1 MNDND
6 FEKIITASLEMI
18 NRTERTKT
26 KLIETLKSANA
37 ALSKT
42 IPGWGNVSFTI
53 KPSEH
58 KLPSIVKTMVSSLYK
73 NDDGSGFIFLEGFS
87 KSEIVASWNILD
99 TTDEISLTIKKT
111 KYTYKS
117 DDNGLNALVAEIL
130 SQKDIIEKAVEYKK
144 EFPISSRRMDK
155 KN

>member
-99 TTDEISLTIKKT
+99 TTDEISLTIKKN
-111 KYTYKS
+111 K
-117 DDNGLNALVAEIL
+117 IH
-130 SQKDIIEKAVEYKK
+130 I
-144 EFPISSRRMDK
+144 
-155 KN
+155 